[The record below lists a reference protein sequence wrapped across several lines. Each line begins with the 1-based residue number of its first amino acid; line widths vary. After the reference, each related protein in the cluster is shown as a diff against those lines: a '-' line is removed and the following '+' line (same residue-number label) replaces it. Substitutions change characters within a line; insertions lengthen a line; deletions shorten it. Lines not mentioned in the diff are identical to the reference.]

1 MTINSTLGAL
11 TIAAMMTGGAA
22 VAQNVSANNL
32 VTVQLSNTEVAN
44 EIAENLAQDLD
55 VTAQDVV
62 DLGSVQVPVGI
73 AANVCPD
80 VDAAALAEQKNEGG
94 AECTAENTT
103 NAFTKAVQ
111 KSLNNSQS

>member
-1 MTINSTLGAL
+1 MTKFSISAL
-11 TIAAMMTGGAA
+11 AVAAMMTGGAA

-32 VTVQLSNTEVAN
+32 VTVQLSDTDVAN
-44 EIAENLAQDLD
+44 DIANDLDLD
-55 VTAQDVV
+55 VTAQEVL

-111 KSLNNSQS
+111 KSLNTNES